1 MKIFDLD
8 IEKLSLLL
16 TPTFLRK
23 ERMRAWLFTLL
34 SPLKSLQYSFIIK
47 RKKDIQTLGY
57 NGQKCYLRKALN
69 DAFDDALRRIEIVE
83 GNKFSR
89 QYIYTR
95 GEQKPRFLGTMYLR
109 DRADYADTGV
119 DFLVLIP
126 KDLEG
131 RKVEINALVNY
142 YKLASKIFKIYTK

>member
-1 MKIFDLD
+1 MKVYNLD

-23 ERMRAWLFTLL
+23 ARMRAWLFTLL
-34 SPLKSLQYSFIIK
+34 SPLKNLYYAFTIK
-47 RKKDIQTLGY
+47 RKTDIQTLGY

-69 DAFDDALRRIEIVE
+69 DAFDIQQRRIEIVE

-126 KDLEG
+126 KELEG
-131 RKVEINALVNY
+131 KR
-142 YKLASKIFKIYTK
+142 

>member
-1 MKIFDLD
+1 MKVYNLD

-23 ERMRAWLFTLL
+23 ARMCAWLFTLL
-34 SPLKSLQYSFIIK
+34 SPLKNLHYAFTIK
-47 RKKDIQTLGY
+47 RKTDIQTLGY

-69 DAFDDALRRIEIVE
+69 DAFDIQQRRIEIVE

-126 KDLEG
+126 KELEG
-131 RKVEINALVNY
+131 KKVEINALVNY

>member
-1 MKIFDLD
+1 MKIFNWNAP
-8 IEKLSLLL
+8 KMGWLLL
-16 TPTFLRK
+16 PTFLRK
-23 ERMRAWLFTLL
+23 TRHVAWLRALL
-34 SPLKSLQYSFIIK
+34 HPVDALHYQFLQQRQRHLY
-47 RKKDIQTLGY
+47 DLAH
-57 NGQKCYLRKALN
+57 NGQVCYLRKALN
-69 DAFDDALRRIEIVE
+69 DTFDPSQRRIEITD
-83 GNKFSR
+83 GNKFNR

-95 GEQKPRFLGTMYLR
+95 GEQKPHFLGTMYLR

-131 RKVEINALVNY
+131 QKIEINALVNY